1 MQEEWKPLNIY
12 NNLIEVSSLG
22 RVRRVQGKTN
32 ELKPRL
38 DKGGYL
44 YVHIRISELG
54 INKMVKV
61 HRLVAEAFIPNPNNL
76 PIINHKNEI
85 KTDNRIENL
94 EWCTHKYNVNYGTGL
109 ERRAYNSRNQVHR
122 SCPILQYS
130 LNGEFIQEFPSFKE
144 VQRYLGKPYS
154 NIWNVCNGKKD
165 SAYGYKWSYKYFEG
179 KKIEVPNSYTW
190 FKDAY
195 GIDLESILQDLPF
208 TIACAIKYILRAGHK
223 KDPSLSENE
232 KAIEDLEKAIFYI
245 NDKIAMLKRQ
255 NNDKKQR
262 TYEKREY
269 VKK

>member
-22 RVRRVQGKTN
+22 RVRRVKGKAN

-109 ERRAYNSRNQVHR
+109 ERRAYNSRNQPHR

-144 VQRYLGKPYS
+144 VQRYLGKSYS
-154 NIWNVCNGKKD
+154 NVWNVCNGKKE
-165 SAYGYKWSYKYFEG
+165 SAYGYKWSYEYIDG
-179 KKIEVPNSYTW
+179 NKIDIPNSYSW
-190 FKDAY
+190 FEDLY
-195 GIDLESILQDLPF
+195 GIKISTILQDLPF
-208 TIACAIKYILRAGHK
+208 NLACAIKYVLRSGHK
-223 KDPSLSENE
+223 SEE
-232 KAIEDLEKAIFYI
+232 GMSDKQKRIEDLKKAVFYLNDEI
-245 NDKIAMLKRQ
+245 NRLENDK
-255 NNDKKQR
+255 
-262 TYEKREY
+262 EG
-269 VKK
+269 V

>member
-1 MQEEWKPLNIY
+1 MQEQWKSLNNY
-12 NNLIEVSSLG
+12 GGLIEVSTFG
-22 RVRRVQGKTN
+22 RVRRVQGKAN
-32 ELKPRL
+32 VLKPRL

-61 HRLVAEAFIPNPNNL
+61 HRLVAEAFIPNPDNL

-109 ERRAYNSRNQVHR
+109 ERRAYNSRNQPHR

-144 VQRYLGKPYS
+144 VQRYLGKSYR
-154 NIWNVCNGKKD
+154 NIWDVCNGKKD

-190 FKDAY
+190 FKVAY

-223 KDPSLSENE
+223 KDASLTDTDKQVEDLN
-232 KAIEDLEKAIFYI
+232 KAIWYIQDEIKRITEFNNKTKA
-245 NDKIAMLKRQ
+245 
-255 NNDKKQR
+255 
-262 TYEKREY
+262 
-269 VKK
+269 

>member
-61 HRLVAEAFIPNPNNL
+61 HKLVAEAFIPNPNNL

-94 EWCTHKYNVNYGTGL
+94 EWCTQKENVNHAIL
-109 ERRAYNSRNQVHR
+109 NNSHVSIRAGRHIKQFDTEGHLISRWNSVSDASQTLNLKSKTIYNCLSGQ
-122 SCPILQYS
+122 
-130 LNGEFIQEFPSFKE
+130 
-144 VQRYLGKPYS
+144 
-154 NIWNVCNGKKD
+154 KKT
-165 SAYGYKWSYKYFEG
+165 AYGFVWKY
-179 KKIEVPNSYTW
+179 
-190 FKDAY
+190 
-195 GIDLESILQDLPF
+195 
-208 TIACAIKYILRAGHK
+208 
-223 KDPSLSENE
+223 
-232 KAIEDLEKAIFYI
+232 EDE
-245 NDKIAMLKRQ
+245 
-255 NNDKKQR
+255 
-262 TYEKREY
+262 
-269 VKK
+269 

>member
-1 MQEEWKPLNIY
+1 MRKPIKNFEGIYEISDDGYVITLKRDKYIKEE
-12 NNLIEVSSLG
+12 
-22 RVRRVQGKTN
+22 RQT
-32 ELKPRL
+32 
-38 DKGGYL
+38 KGYKNKKGYL
-44 YVHIRISELG
+44 EFDFRRQGGTAKL
-54 INKMVKV
+54 V

-109 ERRAYNSRNQVHR
+109 ERRAYNSRNQPHR

-223 KDPSLSENE
+223 KDASLTDTD
-232 KAIEDLEKAIFYI
+232 KQIEDLNKAIWYI
-245 NDKIAMLKRQ
+245 QDEIKRITEF
-255 NNDKKQR
+255 NNKTKA
-262 TYEKREY
+262 
-269 VKK
+269 